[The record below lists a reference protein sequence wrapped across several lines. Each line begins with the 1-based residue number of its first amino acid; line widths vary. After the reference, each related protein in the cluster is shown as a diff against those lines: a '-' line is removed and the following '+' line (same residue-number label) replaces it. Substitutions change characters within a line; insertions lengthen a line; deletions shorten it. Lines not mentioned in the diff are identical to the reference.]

1 MSRRA
6 ALDQMTLRLA
16 GIFEHTLHVGQES
29 LGIFVGV
36 NTPRFNVIDPFLDQ
50 HAKGCFLLLSQ
61 KGEAGCDDRIS
72 ALVKARIHLFLDK
85 FSVLLAQLNVPHAG
99 LRSVKEWECLEQ

>member
-1 MSRRA
+1 LVSTRRRGPI
-6 ALDQMTLRLA
+6 LPFLR
-16 GIFEHTLHVGQES
+16 HPHDVGRQFLCAVEAHDA
-29 LGIFVGV
+29 
-36 NTPRFNVIDPFLDQ
+36 PRFDVIDPFLDK

-85 FSVLLAQLNVPHAG
+85 FSVLLAQLNVPHGG
-99 LRSVKEWECLEQ
+99 LRSVKEWEFLEQ